1 MTREAGLLPQQDADR
16 QPGAATRLARPA
28 KAPRGVVNSL
38 WAHRELV
45 WQLTR
50 REVLGRYRGS
60 LFGVAWAVGNPLLM
74 LAVYT
79 LVFGYIFRARWG
91 AGVDTT
97 GEFALVLFCGLTV
110 FGIFSEV
117 VSRAPSLILSNP
129 SYVKK
134 VVFPI
139 DCLPWVLLG
148 AALFHAAASLAV
160 LLLANAVLRGVV
172 PWTAVLLPIVLLP
185 LLLLALGL
193 AWLLA
198 ALGVYLRDIGHLVNA
213 LLTVLLFLSPVFFPA
228 SSLPEPI
235 HRLIMLNPLT
245 AVLESARA
253 VLLWGQQP
261 DWLLLL
267 PSTVA
272 SALVAW
278 LGWLW
283 FDRTRT
289 GFADVL

>member
-1 MTREAGLLPQQDADR
+1 MSGAGLLPRDTA
-16 QPGAATRLARPA
+16 GL
-28 KAPRGVVNSL
+28 APRRPSGPRAMFDSL
-38 WAHRELV
+38 WTHRELV

-91 AGVDTT
+91 VGVDTT

-117 VSRAPSLILSNP
+117 VSRAPALILSNP
-129 SYVKK
+129 NYVKK
-134 VVFPI
+134 VLFPI

-148 AALFHAAASLAV
+148 AALFHAIASLAV
-160 LLLANAVLRGVV
+160 LLLANLVLRGALY
-172 PWTAVLLPIVLLP
+172 WTVVLLPLVLLP
-185 LLLLALGL
+185 LLLFAVGL
-193 AWLLA
+193 AWVLA
-198 ALGVYLRDIGHLVNA
+198 SLGVYLRDIGHLVNA
-213 LLTVLLFLSPVFFPA
+213 LVTVLLFLSPVFYPA
-228 SSLPEPI
+228 SSLPEPAR
-235 HRLIMLNPLT
+235 RLLMLNPLT
-245 AVLESARA
+245 AVLESSRA
-253 VLLWGQQP
+253 VLLWGQSP

-267 PSTVA
+267 PCTVA
-272 SALVAW
+272 GGVVAW

>member
-1 MTREAGLLPQQDADR
+1 MTPAF
-16 QPGAATRLARPA
+16 AARVARGE
-28 KAPRGVVNSL
+28 APRGVVASL
-38 WAHRELV
+38 WHNRQLV

-60 LFGVAWAVGNPLLM
+60 LFGIAWAVGNPLLM

-91 AGVDTT
+91 EGVDTA
-97 GEFALVLFCGLTV
+97 GEYALVLFCGLTV

-129 SYVKK
+129 NYVKK
-134 VVFPI
+134 VVFPV
-139 DCLPWVLLG
+139 DCLPWVLVG

-160 LLLANAVLRGVV
+160 LLLASLVLHGTL
-172 PWTAVLLPIVLLP
+172 PWTVLWLPVVLVP
-185 LLLLALGL
+185 LLLLAVGL

-198 ALGVYLRDIGHLVNA
+198 SLGVYLRDVGHLVNA
-213 LLTVLLFLSPVFFPA
+213 LVTVLLFLSPVFYPA
-228 SSLPEPI
+228 ASLPEPL
-235 HRLIMLNPLT
+235 HRVLMLNPLT
-245 AVLESARA
+245 GVLESARA
-253 VLLWGQQP
+253 VLLWGQSP
-261 DWLLLL
+261 DWTLLL
-267 PSTVA
+267 PCTLFA
-272 SALVAW
+272 GLVAW

-283 FDRTRT
+283 FDRTRS